1 MHLPRPAQD
10 ARHTPSIDASG
21 GAAAARHVPAPPASR
36 PRPRIG
42 GKFFFA
48 GAEKLYLRG
57 VTYGPFRPEPDG
69 CGYRTPAVVERDFA
83 RMAASGINSVRTY
96 TVPPRWLLDAALRHG
111 LRVMVGL
118 PWEQHVTFLEDR
130 GRARSIEARVRE
142 GVRACA
148 GHPAVLCYAVGNEV
162 PSGIVRWHGARRVES
177 FLWRLY
183 AAAREEDPGGL
194 VTYVNYPSTE
204 YLDLSFADLLCFN
217 VYLERQERLEAYLAR
232 LHNLAGDRPL
242 LLAEVGLDS
251 RRNGLAGQAR
261 SLDWQLRT
269 AFASGCAGAFAFA
282 WSDAWHRGGHDIEDW
297 DFGLTDRAGEP
308 KPALAAVAEV
318 FADVPVPA
326 AQAWPRVS
334 VVVCAYNA
342 EATLRDTLD
351 GVAALRYPDFE
362 AIVVDDGSTDATAAI
377 AMGYGCRLIRTS
389 NRGLSAARNTGWRE
403 ATGEIVAYLDADAHP
418 DPEWLTYLALDFI
431 GTPHVGVGGP
441 NVPPSDAPLV
451 ADCVANAPGGP
462 IHVLL
467 SDREAE
473 HLPGCNMAFRRAALQ
488 AVGGFDARF
497 RVAGDDVDLCWRL
510 QDRGWTLG
518 FAPAAMVWHHRRRT
532 VRGYWKQQVGY
543 GRAEAM
549 LERKWPDRYNG
560 GGHVQWTGR
569 IYGDGLLQ
577 PILPPPGRIYGGV
590 WGTAPFQRLYQP
602 APGMLRSLPLM
613 PEWYLG
619 VALLLALSL
628 VGLLWPPLLLAL
640 PLATAGVLAQLGQAL
655 RGGMRACFRRP
666 MPPTAVAARRAL
678 TAALHLLQPLARL
691 RGRLSHGISPWRRR
705 GVRGMALPG
714 PRVLSAWSEG
724 WRDPADRLRTLDHA
738 LRRQRAVVAHGGD
751 TDTWDLEVRDG
762 TLGSVRLRM
771 GVEEHG
777 AGRQLVRL
785 RAWPRP
791 SGVALALAFGL
802 LLLAAGAAAD
812 AAWAATAILGVAA
825 MGLLLRI
832 SNDCAAALAALYCAT
847 ARTSAADGRREPS

>member
-1 MHLPRPAQD
+1 MNPSRPIQVAVQPEDARGRPELATRLPSPPAATPRPA
-10 ARHTPSIDASG
+10 
-21 GAAAARHVPAPPASR
+21 V
-36 PRPRIG
+36 G
-42 GKFFFA
+42 GKFLFA
-48 GAEKLYLRG
+48 GDDKLYLRG
-57 VTYGPFRPEPDG
+57 VTYGPFRPGVDG
-69 CGYRTPAVVERDFA
+69 CEYHTSAVAARDFA
-83 RMAASGINSVRTY
+83 RMAAHGINTLRTY
-96 TVPPRWLLDAALRHG
+96 TVPPHWLLDEALRHG

-118 PWEQHVTFLEDR
+118 PWEQHVTFLDDR
-130 GRARSIEARVRE
+130 RRAASIEARVRE

-148 GHPAVLCYAVGNEV
+148 GHPAVLCYAVGNEI
-162 PSGIVRWHGARRVES
+162 PSGIVRWHGARRVEA
-177 FLWRLY
+177 FLGRLY
-183 AAAREEDPGGL
+183 RAAREEDTGGL

-242 LLAEVGLDS
+242 VLAEIGLDS
-251 RRNGLAGQAR
+251 RRNGEAGQAR
-261 SLDWQLRT
+261 SLEWQLRT

-282 WSDAWHRGGHDIEDW
+282 WTDEWHRGGHDIDDW

-308 KPALAAVAEV
+308 KPALVAVSEA

-326 AQAWPRVS
+326 ARAWPRVS
-334 VVVCAYNA
+334 IVVCAYDA
-342 EATLRDTLD
+342 EETLHDALR

-362 AIVVDDGSTDATAAI
+362 TIVIDDGSTDATAAI
-377 AMGYGCRLIRTS
+377 AAGYDCRLIRTP

-403 ATGEIVAYLDADAHP
+403 ATGEIVAYIDSDAHP
-418 DPEWLTYLALDFI
+418 DPDWLTYLALDFL
-431 GTPHVGVGGP
+431 GTEHAGVGGP
-441 NVPPSDAPLV
+441 NVPPQDAPLV

-462 IHVLL
+462 VHVLL
-467 SDREAE
+467 DDRTAE
-473 HLPGCNMAFRRAALQ
+473 HIPGCNMAFRRSALE
-488 AVGGFDARF
+488 AVGGFDERF

-532 VRGYWKQQVGY
+532 VRGYWKQQAGY

-560 GGHVQWTGR
+560 GGHVQWAGR

-590 WGTAPFQRLYQP
+590 WGTAPFQRLYRP
-602 APGMLRSLPLM
+602 APGTLRSLPLM

-619 VALLLALSL
+619 VALLAGLSVL
-628 VGLLWPPLLLAL
+628 GLLWPPLLVAL
-640 PLATAGVLAQLGQAL
+640 PLAAAAVLAQLGQAL

-666 MPPTAVAARRAL
+666 MPPTAVVARRAL

-691 RGRLSHGISPWRRR
+691 QGRLSHGITPWRRR
-705 GVRGMALPG
+705 GVRGLALPG
-714 PRVLSAWSEG
+714 PRVLSGWSEG
-724 WRDPADRLRTLDHA
+724 WRDPADRLRALDAA
-738 LRRQRAVVAHGGD
+738 LREERAVVLRGGD
-751 TDTWDLEVRDG
+751 MDTWDLEVRDG
-762 TLGSVRLRM
+762 TLGSVRVRM

-791 SGVALALAFGL
+791 APAVLALTLVL
-802 LLLAAGAAAD
+802 LLLGAGAAAD
-812 AAWAATAILGVAA
+812 GAWSAAAVLAGASVA
-825 MGLLLRI
+825 LLVRV
-832 SNDCAAALAALYCAT
+832 SNDCAAALAALYCGV
-847 ARTSAADGRREPS
+847 ARTAAAGARRGES

>member
-1 MHLPRPAQD
+1 MNPPRPLPL
-10 ARHTPSIDASG
+10 HE
-21 GAAAARHVPAPPASR
+21 PAPGPAVR
-36 PRPRIG
+36 PQPAVRMPPPPAPQPRPGVG
-42 GKFFFA
+42 GKFLFA
-48 GAEKLYLRG
+48 GAEKLYVRG
-57 VTYGPFRPEPDG
+57 VTYGPFRPGADG
-69 CGYRTPAVVERDFA
+69 CEYHDPTVVGQDFA
-83 RMAASGINSVRTY
+83 RMAAHGINAVRTY
-96 TVPPRWLLDAALRHG
+96 TVPPRWLLDEALRHG

-118 PWEQHVTFLEDR
+118 PWEQHVTFLDDR
-130 GRARSIEARVRE
+130 RRARDIEARVRA

-162 PSGIVRWHGARRVES
+162 PAPVVRWHGARRVER
-177 FLWRLY
+177 FLARLY
-183 AAAREEDPGGL
+183 RAAREEDDGGL

-251 RRNGLAGQAR
+251 RRNGTAAQAR
-261 SLDWQLRT
+261 ALEWQLRT

-282 WSDAWHRGGHDIEDW
+282 WTDEWHRGGHDILDW
-297 DFGLTDRAGEP
+297 DFGLTDRARAP
-308 KPALAAVAEV
+308 KPALAAVAEA
-318 FADVPVPA
+318 FAEVPVPA
-326 AQAWPRVS
+326 ARAWPRVS

-342 EATLRDTLD
+342 AGTLHDTLRGLSA
-351 GVAALRYPDFE
+351 VRYPDFE
-362 AIVVDDGSTDATAAI
+362 TIVVDDGSTDDTARI
-377 AMGYGCRLIRTS
+377 ASGYACRLIRTP
-389 NRGLSAARNTGWRE
+389 NRGLSAARNTGWQA

-418 DPEWLTYLALDFI
+418 DPDWLTYLALDFMA
-431 GTPHVGVGGP
+431 TPHAGVGGP
-441 NVPPSDAPLV
+441 NVPPHGAPLV
-451 ADCVANAPGGP
+451 ADCVGNAPGGP
-462 IHVLL
+462 VHVLL

-473 HLPGCNMAFRRAALQ
+473 HIPGCNMAFRRAALE

-518 FAPAAMVWHHRRRT
+518 FSPAAMVWHHRRGT
-532 VRGYWKQQVGY
+532 LRGYWKQQVGY

-560 GGHVQWTGR
+560 GGHVQWAGR

-577 PILPPPGRIYGGV
+577 PLLPPPARIYAGV

-619 VALLLALSL
+619 VALLLALSAL
-628 VGLLWPPLLLAL
+628 GLLWPPLLAAL
-640 PLATAGVLAQLGQAL
+640 PLAGAAVAAQLGQAL

-678 TAALHLLQPLARL
+678 TALLHLLQPLARL
-691 RGRLSHGISPWRRR
+691 RGRLAYGITPWRRR
-705 GVRGMALPG
+705 GVRGLALPG
-714 PRVLSAWSEG
+714 PRILSSWSEG
-724 WRDPADRLRTLDHA
+724 WRDPADRLRALDAA
-738 LRRQRAVVAHGGD
+738 LREERAVVGHGGD
-751 TDTWDLEVRDG
+751 TDAWDLEVRDG
-762 TLGSVRLRM
+762 TLGSVRVRM

-791 SGVALALAFGL
+791 APLVLALVLVL
-802 LLLAAGAAAD
+802 LLLGAGAAAD
-812 AAWAATAILGVAA
+812 GAWAATAVLAGVSAA
-825 MGLLLRI
+825 LLLRV
-832 SNDCAAALAALYCAT
+832 SNDCASALAALYCAV
-847 ARTSAADGRREPS
+847 ARTAAAGARREDA

>member
-1 MHLPRPAQD
+1 MRLSQPLQDPRQTPAGTLG
-10 ARHTPSIDASG
+10 RV
-21 GAAAARHVPAPPASR
+21 VPAKLFPSPSAAP
-36 PRPRIG
+36 PRPRVG
-42 GKFFFA
+42 GKFLFA

-57 VTYGPFRPEPDG
+57 VTYGPFRPEADG
-69 CGYRTPAVVERDFA
+69 CEYHTPAVAERDFA
-83 RMAASGINSVRTY
+83 RMAAHGVNSLRTY
-96 TVPPRWLLDAALRHG
+96 TVPPGWLLDAALRHG

-118 PWEQHVTFLEDR
+118 PWEQHVAFLDDR

-148 GHPAVLCYAVGNEV
+148 GHPAVLCYAVGNEI
-162 PSGIVRWHGARRVES
+162 PASIVRWHGARRVEA

-242 LLAEVGLDS
+242 VLAEVGLDS
-251 RRNGLAGQAR
+251 RRNGPAAQAR
-261 SLDWQLRT
+261 ALEWQLRT

-282 WSDAWHRGGHDIEDW
+282 WTDEWHRGGHDIDDW

-308 KPALAAVAEV
+308 KPALAAVAEA
-318 FADVPVPA
+318 FAEVPVPA

-342 EATLRDTLD
+342 AETLHDTLR

-362 AIVVDDGSTDATAAI
+362 TIVVDDGSTDATAQI
-377 AMGYGCRLIRTS
+377 AAGYGCRLIRTP
-389 NRGLSAARNTGWRE
+389 NRGLSAARNTGWQE

-418 DPEWLTYLALDFI
+418 DPDWLTYLAMDFAAA
-431 GTPHVGVGGP
+431 PHAGVGGP

-451 ADCVANAPGGP
+451 ADCVGNAPGGP
-462 IHVLL
+462 VHVLL

-473 HLPGCNMAFRRAALQ
+473 HIPGCNMAFRRDALQ

-560 GGHVQWTGR
+560 GGHVQWAGR

-577 PILPPPGRIYGGV
+577 PLLPPPGRIYGGV
-590 WGTAPFQRLYQP
+590 WGTAPFQLLYRP

-619 VALLLALSL
+619 AALLVALSL
-628 VGLLWPPLLLAL
+628 LGVLWPPLLAAA
-640 PLATAGVLAQLGQAL
+640 PLAAAAVLAQLGQAL
-655 RGGMRACFRRP
+655 RGGMRARFRRP

-678 TAALHLLQPLARL
+678 TTALHLLQPLARL
-691 RGRLSHGISPWRRR
+691 RGRLAYGITPWRRQ
-705 GVRGMALPG
+705 GVRGLALPG
-714 PRVLSAWSEG
+714 PRALAAWSEG
-724 WRDPADRLRTLDHA
+724 WREPAERLRALDAA
-738 LRRQRAVVAHGGD
+738 LREERAVVRHGGD
-751 TDTWDLEVRDG
+751 TDLWDLEVRDG

-785 RAWPRP
+785 RAWPRVSP
-791 SGVALALAFGL
+791 PVLAPALGL
-802 LLLAAGAAAD
+802 VLLGAGAAAD
-812 AAWAATAILGVAA
+812 GAWAAAA
-825 MGLLLRI
+825 VLAAAASALLVRV
-832 SNDCAAALAALYCAT
+832 SNDCAAALAAVYCAA
-847 ARTSAADGRREPS
+847 ARTAAADARRGVA